1 MSQYCQPSDLL
12 NAINPLALTGI
23 SNGAQVQACVDAS
36 NEADSYM
43 RGRYNL
49 PLASP
54 FDPAIVRHTAYIAVY
69 LLLAARGYNP
79 SQGGDGTVETNYHK
93 SVGDTRFPGG
103 GFFPGIQRQII
114 HPSVVESIATI
125 GSATQMPQVRT
136 GHPRGWNTCGVG
148 GVR

>member
-1 MSQYCQPSDLL
+1 MPSQYCTPADLL
-12 NAINPLALTGI
+12 NTINPLALTGI

-49 PLASP
+49 PIASP
-54 FDPAIVRHTAYIAVY
+54 YDPAIVRHTAYIAVY

-79 SQGGDGTVETNYHK
+79 SQGGDGTVETNYYK
-93 SVGDTRFPGG
+93 AVGNPMIAGS
-103 GFFPGIQRQII
+103 GFFPGI
-114 HPSVVESIATI
+114 VESVATI
-125 GSATQMPQVRT
+125 GSPTQLPQVRT
-136 GHPRGWNTCGVG
+136 SPQRGWTRCGVG